1 MLQAPLPP
9 LSLSLSTHS
18 LTHSLSLTHLLF
30 IAFAFVFF
38 HRFRYFSH
46 SDVHATNLKTPMA
59 VNAPCNGCVS
69 RFFLEIGCLLIP
81 RNVGGIISS
90 TGTNHG
96 LTVWSKRAREARW
109 SPNDAENYYDLSGRS
124 VREHFTSSH
133 LGYLKN
139 IENPLFIHFRLIST
153 FHEPSAQY
161 RDDKLWDFLNRL
173 FFSGEGGGSEVGG
186 VDQSATAGS
195 AKSVG
200 LFPAEA
206 CREGALCGHPGTGNV
221 LRSSQVRTSQ

>member
-1 MLQAPLPP
+1 MRTSSRILLSFPLLFLDWIFRSLFLPRKIGIVAGGPRYILSERPPGSVQRCRLQCCKRRCPP
-9 LSLSLSTHS
+9 SLSLSLLTHS

-96 LTVWSKRAREARW
+96 LTV
-109 SPNDAENYYDLSGRS
+109 
-124 VREHFTSSH
+124 
-133 LGYLKN
+133 
-139 IENPLFIHFRLIST
+139 
-153 FHEPSAQY
+153 
-161 RDDKLWDFLNRL
+161 
-173 FFSGEGGGSEVGG
+173 
-186 VDQSATAGS
+186 
-195 AKSVG
+195 
-200 LFPAEA
+200 
-206 CREGALCGHPGTGNV
+206 
-221 LRSSQVRTSQ
+221 